1 MERHKNGLS
10 QTLTFVK
17 TLNIYPNYRG
27 FAMLST
33 LLMLAWIL
41 AICWLRSDVQ
51 TPATNPAAVASI
63 PVQEA
68 TPNSEIKQQEPALIE
83 FHPIETFQSSPD
95 SYIALTDVAEVM
107 PSIAAVEEVISSPI
121 YEKDWKSGCC
131 LITNKNGLKLT
142 GITLERRIGKLTK
155 LGVLI

>member
-1 MERHKNGLS
+1 LS
-10 QTLTFVK
+10 QSIDFVK

-51 TPATNPAAVASI
+51 TPDTNPVPVA
-63 PVQEA
+63 PVSVQDT
-68 TPNSEIKQQEPALIE
+68 TPNPEIKHQEPAVRE
-83 FHPIETFQSSPD
+83 FHPAYTFHLSPVR
-95 SYIALTDVAEVM
+95 YVAQ
-107 PSIAAVEEVISSPI
+107 AAVEEEVIPKVAALKEVISSPI

-131 LITNKNGLKLT
+131 LITNSNGKKLT
-142 GITLERRIGKLTK
+142 GVTLERRIAKLKK
-155 LGVLI
+155 LDVLI

>member
-1 MERHKNGLS
+1 
-10 QTLTFVK
+10 
-17 TLNIYPNYRG
+17 
-27 FAMLST
+27 MLST

-51 TPATNPAAVASI
+51 TPDTNPAAVASI

-68 TPNSEIKQQEPALIE
+68 TPNPEINTQEPAVRE
-83 FHPIETFQSSPD
+83 FHPVETFQLSPD
-95 SYIALTDVAEVM
+95 SYIVPTDVAEVTL
-107 PSIAAVEEVISSPI
+107 SIAAVEEVTSLPI

-131 LITNKNGLKLT
+131 LITNKNGSKLT

>member
-1 MERHKNGLS
+1 M
-10 QTLTFVK
+10 F
-17 TLNIYPNYRG
+17 
-27 FAMLST
+27 ST

-41 AICWLRSDVQ
+41 AICWLRSDVP
-51 TPATNPAAVASI
+51 TPDTNPAAVASI
-63 PVQEA
+63 PLQEA
-68 TPNSEIKQQEPALIE
+68 TPNSEIKQQEPAIRE
-83 FHPIETFQSSPD
+83 FHSVETFQSSPD
-95 SYIALTDVAEVM
+95 SYTTLTDVAEVT
-107 PSIAAVEEVISSPI
+107 PSIAAVEEVTSLPI

>member
-1 MERHKNGLS
+1 
-10 QTLTFVK
+10 
-17 TLNIYPNYRG
+17 
-27 FAMLST
+27 MLST

-51 TPATNPAAVASI
+51 TPDTNPAAVASI

-68 TPNSEIKQQEPALIE
+68 TPNPEIKQQEPTVRE

-95 SYIALTDVAEVM
+95 SYFTQADVKEEAT
-107 PSIAAVEEVISSPI
+107 PSLAAVEEVTSLPI

-131 LITNKNGLKLT
+131 LITNKNGSKLT
-142 GITLERRIGKLTK
+142 GITLERRIGKLMK

>member
-17 TLNIYPNYRG
+17 TLNIYPNYQG

-51 TPATNPAAVASI
+51 TPDSNPASL
-63 PVQEA
+63 PVQD
-68 TPNSEIKQQEPALIE
+68 TIPNPEIKQQEPAVRE
-83 FHPIETFQSSPD
+83 FHLAEAFQSSPD
-95 SYIALTDVAEVM
+95 SYIALTDVAEAM
-107 PSIAAVEEVISSPI
+107 PKVAVVEEVTSLSI

-131 LITNKNGLKLT
+131 LISNKNGKKLT
-142 GITLERRIGKLTK
+142 GVTLERRIAKLIK
-155 LGVLI
+155 LNVLI

>member
-1 MERHKNGLS
+1 
-10 QTLTFVK
+10 
-17 TLNIYPNYRG
+17 
-27 FAMLST
+27 MLST

-51 TPATNPAAVASI
+51 TPDTNPAPVASI
-63 PVQEA
+63 PVQET
-68 TPNSEIKQQEPALIE
+68 TPNSEIKTQEPAVRE
-83 FHPIETFQSSPD
+83 FHPVETFQLSPD
-95 SYIALTDVAEVM
+95 SYIVPTDVAEVTL
-107 PSIAAVEEVISSPI
+107 SIAAVEEVTSLPI

-131 LITNKNGLKLT
+131 LITNKNGSKLT

>member
-1 MERHKNGLS
+1 M
-10 QTLTFVK
+10 F
-17 TLNIYPNYRG
+17 
-27 FAMLST
+27 ST

-41 AICWLRSDVQ
+41 AICWLRSDVP
-51 TPATNPAAVASI
+51 TPDTNPAAVAPV
-63 PVQEA
+63 PVQET
-68 TPNSEIKQQEPALIE
+68 TPNSEIKQQEPTLIE

-95 SYIALTDVAEVM
+95 SYFTQADVKEEVT
-107 PSIAAVEEVISSPI
+107 PSIAAVAEVTSPPI

>member
-1 MERHKNGLS
+1 
-10 QTLTFVK
+10 
-17 TLNIYPNYRG
+17 
-27 FAMLST
+27 MLST

-51 TPATNPAAVASI
+51 NPDTNPAAVASI

-68 TPNSEIKQQEPALIE
+68 TPNPEIKTQESAVRE
-83 FHPIETFQSSPD
+83 FHPVETFQLSPK
-95 SYIALTDVAEVM
+95 SYAAPTDVEEVI
-107 PSIAAVEEVISSPI
+107 PKVTAVEEVTSSPI

-131 LITNKNGLKLT
+131 LITNKNGSKLT
-142 GITLERRIGKLTK
+142 GITLERRIGKLMK